1 MADYQRRLPHFHP
14 GDAWLFL
21 TWRLWGTV
29 PANGNADAYPTPG
42 HAFVAGD
49 RVLDRR
55 ASGPLWLRDPR
66 IADLVSDTILIGDCE
81 RRFYRL
87 CAWVVMP
94 NHVHLPIRPRPC
106 ADERAERIDRQKRK
120 SNPGTNRAAVL
131 AGREFRSLPPS
142 FESDR
147 ADHRLYRKQP
157 GFCQTGVLSGELA
170 LVQHGL
176 AGETAQCHLLY
187 FWPGT

>member
-1 MADYQRRLPHFHP
+1 MADYQRRLPHCHP
-14 GDAWLFL
+14 GDAGLFL
-21 TWRLWGTV
+21 PWRLWGTL

-66 IADLVSDTILIGDCE
+66 IADLVSDTILIGDCA

-94 NHVHLPIRPRPC
+94 NHVH
-106 ADERAERIDRQKRK
+106 ERAERIDRQQRK
-120 SNPGTNRAAVL
+120 PNPGTNRAAVL

-147 ADHRLYRKQP
+147 ADHRL
-157 GFCQTGVLSGELA
+157 
-170 LVQHGL
+170 
-176 AGETAQCHLLY
+176 
-187 FWPGT
+187 